1 MNYNKKEL
9 KQGISL
15 HNIKTNKFKTNL
27 YAVFLATPLDR
38 ENVTKTA
45 LLPAVL
51 RRGTKN
57 IKSQD
62 LISKKLEEMYGASF
76 DCGIEKTGDNQIIKF
91 YLETINEN
99 FLPENDELD
108 KKCIELLFD
117 IIFNPLIE
125 NNGFKPEYVES
136 EKKKLKQIIEAKKD
150 NKRAYS
156 FERCIEEM
164 FKDEPYGLYKFGYV
178 EDLEKINP
186 QNLYEHYKELIK
198 RCKIDIFVSGNM
210 SSIAKHSENNENNS
224 NNNNCEQNNGIK
236 TENGKNTMQ
245 GNSISNL
252 IENNEHIQALCQ
264 REPEYIVNK
273 ENSEKAQPRKENIVE
288 EKMQVGQGNL
298 VIGLS
303 SSSQLENQKFIMSV
317 YNAILGGGANSKL
330 FQNVREKN
338 SLAYTA
344 GSTFRR
350 QKNAIFIRC
359 GIEIENY
366 QKALD
371 TIKEQIEDI
380 KNGNFTEEDMEN
392 AKKLIIS
399 SVKGISSEQDTEI
412 TYYYGQELSDT
423 FTTIEDYE
431 DKINNVTKENIV
443 AVAKDIWVNTVYFL
457 RD

>member
-1 MNYNKKEL
+1 MNYIKKEV

-15 HNIKTNKFKTNL
+15 HNINTNKFKTNL
-27 YAVFLATPLDR
+27 YAVFLATPLNR
-38 ENVTKTA
+38 ENVTKNA
-45 LLPAVL
+45 LLTAVL

-91 YLETINEN
+91 YLETINEA
-99 FLPENDELD
+99 FLPEKDELD

-117 IIFNPLIE
+117 IILNPLVE
-125 NNGFKPEYVES
+125 NDGFKPEYVES
-136 EKKKLKQIIEAKKD
+136 EKEKLKQIIEGKID

-164 FKDEPYGLYKFGYV
+164 FKNEPYGLYKFGYV
-178 EDLEKINP
+178 EDLDKITP
-186 QNLYEHYKELIK
+186 QNLYEHYQELIK
-198 RCKIDIFVSGNM
+198 KCKIDIFVSGNL
-210 SSIAKHSENNENNS
+210 KENDMNS
-224 NNNNCEQNNGIK
+224 
-236 TENGKNTMQ
+236 
-245 GNSISNL
+245 L
-252 IENNEHIQALCQ
+252 IENNAEIKRLEA
-264 REPEYIVNK
+264 RTPEYIENK
-273 ENSEKAQPRKENIVE
+273 ENSDKIPVRKENIVE

-303 SSSQLENQKFIMSV
+303 SNSQIENEKFVMSV

-350 QKNAIFIRC
+350 QKNTIFIRC

-380 KNGNFTEEDMEN
+380 KNGKFTEDDIEN
-392 AKKLIIS
+392 AKKLIIA

-423 FTTIEDYE
+423 FTTIEDYVT
-431 DKINNVTKENIV
+431 KINNVTKENIEE
-443 AVAKDIWVNTVYFL
+443 VAKKIWINTVYFL

>member
-1 MNYNKKEL
+1 MNYIKKEV
-9 KQGISL
+9 KQGINL
-15 HNIKTNKFKTNL
+15 HNINTNKFKTNL
-27 YAVFLATPLDR
+27 YAVFLATPLSR
-38 ENVTKTA
+38 ENVTKNA
-45 LLPAVL
+45 LLTAVL

-57 IKSQD
+57 IESQV

-76 DCGIEKTGDNQIIKF
+76 DCGIEKTGDNHIIKF
-91 YLETINEN
+91 YLETINEA
-99 FLPENDELD
+99 FLPEKEELD

-117 IIFNPLIE
+117 IILNPLVQ
-125 NNGFKPEYVES
+125 NDGFKSEYVES
-136 EKKKLKQIIEAKKD
+136 EKKKLKQIIDGKID
-150 NKRAYS
+150 NKRTYS
-156 FERCIEEM
+156 FERCVEEM

-178 EDLEKINP
+178 EDLEKITP
-186 QNLYEHYKELIK
+186 QNLYQYYKELIK
-198 RCKIDIFVSGNM
+198 KCKIDIFVSGNLKDTD
-210 SSIAKHSENNENNS
+210 IN
-224 NNNNCEQNNGIK
+224 
-236 TENGKNTMQ
+236 
-245 GNSISNL
+245 NL
-252 IENNEHIQALCQ
+252 IENNAEIKALEA
-264 REPEYIVNK
+264 RTPEYVENK
-273 ENSEKAQPRKENIVE
+273 ENSEKIPVREEKAVE

-303 SSSQLENQKFIMSV
+303 SNSQIENEKFVMSV

-350 QKNAIFIRC
+350 QKNTIFIRC

-371 TIKEQIEDI
+371 TIKEQIEDM
-380 KNGNFTEEDMEN
+380 KNGNFTEEDIEN
-392 AKKLIIS
+392 AKKLIVS

-423 FTTIEDYE
+423 FTTIDDYVT
-431 DKINNVTKENIV
+431 KINNVTKSNIEE
-443 AVAKDIWVNTVYFL
+443 VAKEIWINTVYFL

>member
-1 MNYNKKEL
+1 MNYIKKEV
-9 KQGISL
+9 KQGINL
-15 HNIKTNKFKTNL
+15 HNINTNKFKTNL
-27 YAVFLATPLDR
+27 YAVFLATPLNR
-38 ENVTKTA
+38 ENVTKNA
-45 LLPAVL
+45 LLTAVL

-57 IKSQD
+57 IESQV

-76 DCGIEKTGDNQIIKF
+76 DCGIEKTGDNHIIKF
-91 YLETINEN
+91 YLETINEA
-99 FLPENDELD
+99 FLPEKEELD

-117 IIFNPLIE
+117 IILNPLVQ
-125 NNGFKPEYVES
+125 NDGFKPEYLES
-136 EKKKLKQIIEAKKD
+136 EKKKLKQIIEGKID
-150 NKRAYS
+150 NKRTYS
-156 FERCIEEM
+156 FERCVEEM

-178 EDLEKINP
+178 EDLEKITP
-186 QNLYEHYKELIK
+186 QNLYQYYKELIK
-198 RCKIDIFVSGNM
+198 KCKIDIFVSGNLKDTD
-210 SSIAKHSENNENNS
+210 IN
-224 NNNNCEQNNGIK
+224 
-236 TENGKNTMQ
+236 
-245 GNSISNL
+245 NL
-252 IENNEHIQALCQ
+252 IENNAEIKALEA
-264 REPEYIVNK
+264 RTPEYVENK
-273 ENSEKAQPRKENIVE
+273 ENSEKIPVREEKAVE

-303 SSSQLENQKFIMSV
+303 SNSQIENEKFVMSV

-350 QKNAIFIRC
+350 QKNTIFIRC

-371 TIKEQIEDI
+371 TIKEQIEDM
-380 KNGNFTEEDMEN
+380 KNGNFTEEDIEN
-392 AKKLIIS
+392 AKKLIVS

-423 FTTIEDYE
+423 FTTIDDYVT
-431 DKINNVTKENIV
+431 KINNVTKSNIEE
-443 AVAKDIWVNTVYFL
+443 VAKEIWINTVYFL

>member
-1 MNYNKKEL
+1 MNYNKKEI
-9 KQGISL
+9 KQGINI

-27 YAVFLATPLDR
+27 YAVFLAVPLNR
-38 ENVTKTA
+38 ENVTKNA

-51 RRGTKN
+51 RRGTSN
-57 IKSQD
+57 INSQD

-76 DCGIEKTGDNQIIKF
+76 DCGVEKTGDNQIIKF
-91 YLETINEN
+91 YLETINEA
-99 FLPENDELD
+99 FLPEKEELD
-108 KKCIELLFD
+108 KKCLELLFD
-117 IIFNPLIE
+117 IILNPLVE

-136 EKKKLKQIIEAKKD
+136 EKKKLKQIIEGKID

-164 FKDEPYGLYKFGYV
+164 FKNEPYGLYKYGYV
-178 EDLEKINP
+178 EDLEKITP
-186 QNLYEHYKELIK
+186 QNLYEHYKEFIK
-198 RCKIDIFVSGNM
+198 KCKIDIFVSGNLDG
-210 SSIAKHSENNENNS
+210 NEQKQQCNDTETEKSLNQMQANPICKIIES
-224 NNNNCEQNNGIK
+224 NK
-236 TENGKNTMQ
+236 
-245 GNSISNL
+245 
-252 IENNEHIQALCQ
+252 HIQELAP
-264 REPEYIVNK
+264 RNPEYIVNK
-273 ENSEKAQPRKENIVE
+273 EKSEIIPKREENTIE

-303 SSSQLENQKFIMSV
+303 SNGQMENEKYVMSV

-350 QKNAIFIRC
+350 QKNTIFIRC

-371 TIKEQIEDI
+371 TIKEQIEDM
-380 KNGNFTEEDMEN
+380 KNGNFTEENMEN
-392 AKKLIIS
+392 AKKLIVS
-399 SVKGISSEQDTEI
+399 SIKGISSEQDTEI
-412 TYYYGQELSDT
+412 TYYYGQELSDSFST
-423 FTTIEDYE
+423 LDEYIE
-431 DKINNVTKENIV
+431 KINNVNKQNVEELAKE
-443 AVAKDIWVNTVYFL
+443 IWVNTVYFL

>member
-1 MNYNKKEL
+1 MNYIKKEV
-9 KQGISL
+9 KQGINL
-15 HNIKTNKFKTNL
+15 HNINTNKFKTNL
-27 YAVFLATPLDR
+27 YAVFLATPLNR
-38 ENVTKTA
+38 ENVTKNA
-45 LLPAVL
+45 LLTAVL

-57 IKSQD
+57 IESQV

-76 DCGIEKTGDNQIIKF
+76 DCGIEKTGDNHIIKF
-91 YLETINEN
+91 YLETINEA
-99 FLPENDELD
+99 FLPEKEELD

-117 IIFNPLIE
+117 IILNPLVQ
-125 NNGFKPEYVES
+125 NDGFKPEYLES
-136 EKKKLKQIIEAKKD
+136 EKKKLKQIIDGKID
-150 NKRAYS
+150 NKRTYS
-156 FERCIEEM
+156 FERCVEEM

-178 EDLEKINP
+178 EDLEKITP
-186 QNLYEHYKELIK
+186 QNLYQYYKELIK
-198 RCKIDIFVSGNM
+198 KCKIDIFVSGNLKDTD
-210 SSIAKHSENNENNS
+210 IN
-224 NNNNCEQNNGIK
+224 
-236 TENGKNTMQ
+236 
-245 GNSISNL
+245 NL
-252 IENNEHIQALCQ
+252 IENNAEIKALEA
-264 REPEYIVNK
+264 RKSEYVENK
-273 ENSEKAQPRKENIVE
+273 ENSEKIPVREEKVVE

-303 SSSQLENQKFIMSV
+303 SNSQIENEKFVMSV

-350 QKNAIFIRC
+350 QKNTIFIRC

-371 TIKEQIEDI
+371 TIKEQIEDM
-380 KNGNFTEEDMEN
+380 KNGNFTEEDIEN
-392 AKKLIIS
+392 AKKLIVS

-423 FTTIEDYE
+423 FTTIDDYVT
-431 DKINNVTKENIV
+431 KINNVTKSNIEE
-443 AVAKDIWVNTVYFL
+443 VAKEIWINTVYFL

>member
-1 MNYNKKEL
+1 MNYIKKEV
-9 KQGISL
+9 KQGINL
-15 HNIKTNKFKTNL
+15 HNINTNKFKTNL
-27 YAVFLATPLDR
+27 YAVFLATPLNR
-38 ENVTKTA
+38 ENVTKNA
-45 LLPAVL
+45 LLTAVL

-57 IKSQD
+57 IESQV

-76 DCGIEKTGDNQIIKF
+76 DCGIEKTGDNHIIKF
-91 YLETINEN
+91 YLETINEA
-99 FLPENDELD
+99 FLPEKEELD

-117 IIFNPLIE
+117 IILNPLVQ
-125 NNGFKPEYVES
+125 NDGFKPEYLES
-136 EKKKLKQIIEAKKD
+136 EKKKLKQIIEGKID
-150 NKRAYS
+150 NKRTYS
-156 FERCIEEM
+156 FERCVEEM

-178 EDLEKINP
+178 EDLEKITP
-186 QNLYEHYKELIK
+186 QNLYQYYKELIK
-198 RCKIDIFVSGNM
+198 KCKIDIFVSGNLKDTD
-210 SSIAKHSENNENNS
+210 IN
-224 NNNNCEQNNGIK
+224 
-236 TENGKNTMQ
+236 
-245 GNSISNL
+245 NL
-252 IENNEHIQALCQ
+252 IENNAEIKALEA
-264 REPEYIVNK
+264 RTPEYVENK
-273 ENSEKAQPRKENIVE
+273 ENSEKIPVREEKVVE

-303 SSSQLENQKFIMSV
+303 SNSQIKNEKFVMSV

-350 QKNAIFIRC
+350 QKNTIFIRC

-380 KNGNFTEEDMEN
+380 KNGNFTEEDIEN
-392 AKKLIIS
+392 AKKLIVS

-423 FTTIEDYE
+423 FTTIDDYIT
-431 DKINNVTKENIV
+431 KINNVTKSNIEE
-443 AVAKDIWVNTVYFL
+443 VAKEIWINTVYFL

>member
-1 MNYNKKEL
+1 MNYIKKEV
-9 KQGISL
+9 KQGINL
-15 HNIKTNKFKTNL
+15 HNINTNKFKTNL
-27 YAVFLATPLDR
+27 YAVFLATPLNR
-38 ENVTKTA
+38 ENVTKNA
-45 LLPAVL
+45 LLTAVL

-57 IKSQD
+57 IESQV

-76 DCGIEKTGDNQIIKF
+76 DCGIEKTGDNHIIKF
-91 YLETINEN
+91 YLETINEA
-99 FLPENDELD
+99 FLPEKEELD

-117 IIFNPLIE
+117 IILNPLVQ
-125 NNGFKPEYVES
+125 NDGFKPEYLES
-136 EKKKLKQIIEAKKD
+136 EKKKLKQIIDGKID
-150 NKRAYS
+150 NKRTYS
-156 FERCIEEM
+156 FERCVEEM

-178 EDLEKINP
+178 EDLEKITP
-186 QNLYEHYKELIK
+186 QNLYQYYKELIK
-198 RCKIDIFVSGNM
+198 KCKIDIFVSGNLKDTD
-210 SSIAKHSENNENNS
+210 IN
-224 NNNNCEQNNGIK
+224 
-236 TENGKNTMQ
+236 
-245 GNSISNL
+245 NL
-252 IENNEHIQALCQ
+252 IENNAEIKALEA
-264 REPEYIVNK
+264 RKSEYVENK
-273 ENSEKAQPRKENIVE
+273 ENSEKIPVREEKVVE

-303 SSSQLENQKFIMSV
+303 SNSQIENEKFVMSV

-350 QKNAIFIRC
+350 QKNTIFIRC

-371 TIKEQIEDI
+371 TIKEQIEDM
-380 KNGNFTEEDMEN
+380 KNGNFTEENIEN
-392 AKKLIIS
+392 AKKLIVS

-423 FTTIEDYE
+423 FTTIDDYVT
-431 DKINNVTKENIV
+431 KINNVTKSNIEE
-443 AVAKDIWVNTVYFL
+443 VAKEIWINTVYFL